1 MRLDTMS
8 MIGIVSGFGVIGLA
22 IFIGGNVGLFIN
34 VQGIL
39 ITILGSMAALLV
51 NYNLSQLKRVFA
63 TARQVFTEQ
72 PSNPAAIVDQFTE
85 LAKRARREGLLA
97 LEDEI
102 KDDSDP
108 FFAKSVQLMVDGLE
122 PDLIR
127 DIMENNINNME
138 QRHGIGQRV
147 FESWAELAPAFGM
160 IGTLIG
166 LIQML
171 AKLDDPSALG
181 PAMAVALLTTFYGSL
196 MANLIFAPMAGKL
209 ALKTED
215 EVLEK
220 RIMLEG
226 ILGIQSGLNPR
237 ILEEKLNIFVPP
249 SNRDQEEEESPE
261 GGAEFDAAG

>member
-22 IFIGGNVGLFIN
+22 IFIGGNAGLFIN

-127 DIMENNINNME
+127 DIMENNINNMVLDSE
-138 QRHGIGQRV
+138 CLNHG
-147 FESWAELAPAFGM
+147 
-160 IGTLIG
+160 
-166 LIQML
+166 
-171 AKLDDPSALG
+171 PS
-181 PAMAVALLTTFYGSL
+181 LLRR
-196 MANLIFAPMAGKL
+196 
-209 ALKTED
+209 
-215 EVLEK
+215 LE
-220 RIMLEG
+220 
-226 ILGIQSGLNPR
+226 
-237 ILEEKLNIFVPP
+237 
-249 SNRDQEEEESPE
+249 
-261 GGAEFDAAG
+261 